1 MNNWVDMFNL
11 GLYFLV
17 FLLVGIVVFGFVWA
31 KYCK

>member
-1 MNNWVDMFNL
+1 MNNWVDIFNL

-17 FLLVGIVVFGFVWA
+17 FLLVAIVVFGFVWA